1 MTYFFFII
9 ISFTCLFAIKRGD
22 PFTCDEKNIQASLV

>member
-9 ISFTCLFAIKRGD
+9 IIYISYLFIFNFYYRKYW
-22 PFTCDEKNIQASLV
+22 